1 MELASLDEQIN
12 SLRQLRATLQSDR
25 SDISSRI
32 QARRKSAIVSQ
43 PTKPKAPA
51 KGAVDY
57 TKSNFPWSSKLKKT
71 MKQVW
76 GHETFRP
83 TQEAAINASLAGA
96 ELCAILPTGKL
107 RSSQSRPSSDSKP
120 SLILLFPGGGKS
132 LIYQLPAI
140 LAEKGT
146 TIVISP

>member
-1 MELASLDEQIN
+1 M
-12 SLRQLRATLQSDR
+12 
-25 SDISSRI
+25 
-32 QARRKSAIVSQ
+32 QARRKTAFASQ

-57 TKSNFPWSSKLKKT
+57 TQSNFPWSARLEPM

-96 ELCAILPTGKL
+96 ELCAILPTGEL
-107 RSSQSRPSSDSKP
+107 R
-120 SLILLFPGGGKS
+120 
-132 LIYQLPAI
+132 
-140 LAEKGT
+140 
-146 TIVISP
+146 